1 MHDNCFSVDDRRIL
15 EWAVQAVTLTTAKLK
30 KLG

>member
-1 MHDNCFSVDDRRIL
+1 MHDNCFSVDARMIL
-15 EWAVQAVTLTTAKLK
+15 EWAMPAVTLTTAKLQ